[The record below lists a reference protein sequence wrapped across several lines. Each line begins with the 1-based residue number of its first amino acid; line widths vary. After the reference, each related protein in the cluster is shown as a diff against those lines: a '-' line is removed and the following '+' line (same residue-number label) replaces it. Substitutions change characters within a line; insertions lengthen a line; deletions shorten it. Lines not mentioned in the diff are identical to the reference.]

1 MTRYYLST
9 ALILISL
16 IGLPSSAF
24 AQRGENIDL
33 MQEGL
38 QFSVV
43 GFSMANKTVVVEVTD
58 HQRGHYYSVYK
69 TRTAK
74 KLKDYPFT
82 EENKDAVYR
91 RVKRK
96 EQIDDPGSDGPVSPK
111 DGSIITG
118 FYNGKDMTIQVQ
130 SGKDLGVMDV
140 VLPPKNSP
148 EVKSA
153 RVKEVRWNSKGKLF
167 ALFIVWE
174 FAEAGFENS
183 ETVHIYRY
191 KPWKVRWQ

>member
-1 MTRYYLST
+1 
-9 ALILISL
+9 
-16 IGLPSSAF
+16 
-24 AQRGENIDL
+24 
-33 MQEGL
+33 
-38 QFSVV
+38 
-43 GFSMANKTVVVEVTD
+43 MANKTVVVEVID

-82 EENKDAVYR
+82 EENKESVYR

-130 SGKDLGVMDV
+130 SGQDLGVMDV

-148 EVKSA
+148 QVKSA
-153 RVKEVRWNSKGKLF
+153 RVKEVRWDSKGKLF

>member
-1 MTRYYLST
+1 
-9 ALILISL
+9 
-16 IGLPSSAF
+16 
-24 AQRGENIDL
+24 
-33 MQEGL
+33 
-38 QFSVV
+38 
-43 GFSMANKTVVVEVTD
+43 MANKTVVVEVTD

-69 TRTAK
+69 TRTSK

-148 EVKSA
+148 QVKSA

-174 FAEAGFENS
+174 FAEDGFEKS